1 LQRTLRKDPVVQARS
16 PLETPAASRKHEGM
30 PNPSRFLLAAIFG
43 GVLALVSARGE
54 AWRAEPAPD
63 AGEEGP
69 LPLDAQRCNTDCQ
82 DRFTQCLLDCDGKPS
97 CMRGCKQ
104 TAASCV
110 AGCSAPEA
118 PPSGSGPVVGPG
130 GSVAPSGS
138 VAPGTGRAPNAGAPG
153 GSAKPPA
160 PPPAP
165 KNAGP
170 FLMTRSVP
178 PF

>member
-1 LQRTLRKDPVVQARS
+1 
-16 PLETPAASRKHEGM
+16 LEQPTAGRKHECM
-30 PNPSRFLLAAIFG
+30 PNPRRFLLAAILG

-54 AWRAEPAPD
+54 AWRAEPTPD

-118 PPSGSGPVVGPG
+118 PPSGSGPAVAPG
-130 GSVAPSGS
+130 GSVAPSGTSAPSGS
-138 VAPGTGRAPNAGAPG
+138 VAPGTNRAPNAGTPG
-153 GSAKPPA
+153 GSAKPPT

-165 KNAGP
+165 KSAGP
-170 FLMTRSVP
+170 FLQSRSVP